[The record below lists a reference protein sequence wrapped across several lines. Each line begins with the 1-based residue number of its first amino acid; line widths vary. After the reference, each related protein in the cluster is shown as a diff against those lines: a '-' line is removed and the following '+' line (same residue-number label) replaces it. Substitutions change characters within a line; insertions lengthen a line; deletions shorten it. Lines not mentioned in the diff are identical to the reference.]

1 MSDDWFAS
9 TLASMVVPPTSSKD
23 VTTTTKNENNST
35 KQTLVEHRIQR
46 QIFLQVKNETPYKWN
61 LTIHAMFEGEK
72 RVQKPIQVSKEIYPG
87 EFVDEYW
94 LTLYMNNLV
103 FIQSLEAFCILNQND
118 LSETKVYIQEQ
129 NPSQRTYFQLSDT
142 DNFTVVIKMDSKPD
156 LPHQWL
162 VFPTIIHSFDKRLT
176 QSEE

>member
-9 TLASMVVPPTSSKD
+9 TLASMVPPTSSNNVKA
-23 VTTTTKNENNST
+23 TSKNEKQPI
-35 KQTLVEHRIQR
+35 KQTLTEHRIQR

-87 EFVDEYW
+87 EILDEYW

-103 FIQSLEAFCILNQND
+103 FIQSLEAFCILNKND
-118 LSETKVYIQEQ
+118 SSESKVYIQEQ
-129 NPSQRTYFQLSDT
+129 NPSKRTYFQLSDS
-142 DNFTVVIKMDSKPD
+142 DNCCVVIKMDSKPD

-162 VFPTIIHSFDKRLT
+162 VFPTITHSFDKRLS